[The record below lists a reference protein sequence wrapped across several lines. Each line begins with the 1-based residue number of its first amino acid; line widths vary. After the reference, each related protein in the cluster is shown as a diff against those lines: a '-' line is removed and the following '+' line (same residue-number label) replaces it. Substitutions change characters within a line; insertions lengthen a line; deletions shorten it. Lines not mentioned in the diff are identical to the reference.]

1 MILWTAKV
9 DRRKVK
15 VLLGAVLLLCGAVA
29 GVFLHATGV
38 QAASAA
44 NPKGVKTAEDRAAY
58 LQKWGWVVPDDPAQV
73 EELELPDP
81 FGAEYDDYLALQ
93 TGQGFDLGKYAGK
106 RIKRYTYDV
115 LNYPGGVKAQ
125 AHLLMY
131 KNTVIAG
138 EIFGE
143 GFLHGL
149 EIKG

>member
-1 MILWTAKV
+1 MWTAKL
-9 DRRKVK
+9 DRRRIR

-29 GVFLHATGV
+29 GVLLHSSGV
-38 QAASAA
+38 QVAAAA
-44 NPKGVKTAEDRAAY
+44 DPKGVKTAEDRAAY
-58 LQKWGWVVPDDPAQV
+58 LQKWGWVVPDDPTQV

-81 FGAEYDDYLALQ
+81 FGGEYDDYLALQ
-93 TGQGFDLGKYAGK
+93 TGQGFDLTKYAGK

-131 KNTVIAG
+131 KNTVVAG

-149 EIKG
+149 EIPG